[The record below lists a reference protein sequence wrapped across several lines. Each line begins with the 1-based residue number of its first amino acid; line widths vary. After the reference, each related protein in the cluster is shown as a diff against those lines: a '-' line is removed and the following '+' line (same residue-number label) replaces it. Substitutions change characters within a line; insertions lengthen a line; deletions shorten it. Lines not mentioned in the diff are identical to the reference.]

1 MEKLHLEQLK
11 QLEELF
17 GAMGF
22 HIIYEDDIKSSLKN
36 EIEDINYY
44 INLLAIKHGWK
55 KDKMDSFLGKVYTI
69 NPGAAISIMLKEIA
83 IELDKKYSDH
93 IRFSPEIY
101 VFSTTH
107 GKIVQLD
114 KDSIKTFKFFAA
126 FRTKEDAEFAIK
138 VIDGLIPKKK
148 YFN

>member
-1 MEKLHLEQLK
+1 MIQLK
-11 QLEELF
+11 EFFED
-17 GAMGF
+17 MGF
-22 HIIYEDDIKSSLKN
+22 YMIYEDYNKSSSKS

-55 KDKMDSFLGKVYTI
+55 KDKMDGFLGNVYAI

-83 IELDKKYSDH
+83 IELDKKYPDH

-101 VFSTTH
+101 IFSANR

-114 KDSIKTFKFFAA
+114 KANIKTFKFFAA

-138 VIDGLIPKKK
+138 VIDGLIPKK

>member
-1 MEKLHLEQLK
+1 MTPKMIQLK
-11 QLEELF
+11 ELF
-17 GAMGF
+17 GDMGF
-22 HIIYEDDIKSSLKN
+22 YIIHEDDLNKCSLKN
-36 EIEDINYY
+36 ENKDIYYY
-44 INLLAIKHGWK
+44 IKLLADKHNWK
-55 KDKMDSFLGKVYTI
+55 KDKMDGFLGKVYAI

-83 IELDKKYSDH
+83 IELDKKYPDH

-101 VFSTTH
+101 IFSANR

-114 KDSIKTFKFFAA
+114 KANIKTFKFFAA

-138 VIDGLIPKKK
+138 VIDGLIPKK

>member
-1 MEKLHLEQLK
+1 MEKLQFEYLEQFK
-11 QLEELF
+11 QLFES
-17 GAMGF
+17 MGI
-22 HIIYEDDIKSSLKN
+22 HLRYEDFFETSSKN

-44 INLLAIKHGWK
+44 INLLAIKHNWK
-55 KDKMDSFLGKVYTI
+55 EGKMNGFLGKVYEI
-69 NPGAAISIMLKEIA
+69 NPGAVISILLKEIA
-83 IELDKKYSDH
+83 IELDKKYLDH

-107 GKIVQLD
+107 GKIVKLD
-114 KDSIKTFKFFAA
+114 KTNIKTFKFFAA

-138 VIDGLIPKKK
+138 VVDGLIPKK

>member
-1 MEKLHLEQLK
+1 
-11 QLEELF
+11 
-17 GAMGF
+17 MGIHF
-22 HIIYEDDIKSSLKN
+22 CYEDFFETSSKN

-55 KDKMDSFLGKVYTI
+55 KDKMDGFLGNVYAI

-83 IELDKKYSDH
+83 IELDKKYPDH

-101 VFSTTH
+101 IFSANR

-126 FRTKEDAEFAIK
+126 FRTKEDALEAIRILK
-138 VIDGLIPKKK
+138 VLYQDM
-148 YFN
+148 F

>member
-1 MEKLHLEQLK
+1 MTSEKMT
-11 QLEELF
+11 QLEKLF

-22 HIIYEDDIKSSLKN
+22 HIIYEDYNNSSSKS

-55 KDKMDSFLGKVYTI
+55 KYKMYSFLGKVYEI

-101 VFSTTH
+101 AYSMAS

-114 KDSIKTFKFFAA
+114 KANIKTFKFFAA
-126 FRTKEDAEFAIK
+126 FRTKEDAEFAVKILS
-138 VIDGLIPKKK
+138 VLIDKI
-148 YFN
+148 F

>member
-1 MEKLHLEQLK
+1 MTSEKMT

-17 GAMGF
+17 RAIGF
-22 HIIYEDDIKSSLKN
+22 HIIYENYSRPSLKN
-36 EIEDINYY
+36 ENENINYY
-44 INLLAIKHGWK
+44 IKLLADKHNWK
-55 KDKMDSFLGKVYTI
+55 EGKMNGFLGKVYEI

-83 IELDKKYSDH
+83 IELDKKYPDH

-101 VFSTTH
+101 IFSANR

-114 KDSIKTFKFFAA
+114 KANIKTFKFFAA
-126 FRTKEDAEFAIK
+126 FRTKEDAEFAVK
-138 VIDGLIPKKK
+138 VIDELIPKK